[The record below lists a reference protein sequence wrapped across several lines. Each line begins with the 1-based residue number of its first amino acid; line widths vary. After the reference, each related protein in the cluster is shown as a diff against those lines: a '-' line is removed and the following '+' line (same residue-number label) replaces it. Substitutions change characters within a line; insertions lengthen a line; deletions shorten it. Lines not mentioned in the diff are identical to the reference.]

1 MQSVRII
8 MLMEKSEVNEPVI
21 SHDSLETKW
30 RLRASSHKKSLAGKS
45 QINPVLVKKKLN
57 KRHSVLL
64 LCHVFLLDNR
74 VFFKKMKTHWFYA
87 SRKVSEE

>member
-1 MQSVRII
+1 MYQTIHGFVTQIYTIFIIATLLNVLICGKLHFVQSVRII

-45 QINPVLVKKKLN
+45 QINPVLVKKN
-57 KRHSVLL
+57 
-64 LCHVFLLDNR
+64 
-74 VFFKKMKTHWFYA
+74 
-87 SRKVSEE
+87 